1 MKIIVFVKQI
11 PDTNDVKLDP
21 KTGNLRRDG
30 VKSRIN
36 PNDLNVIETAMEL
49 KRAHG
54 AQVCAVTMGPPQAK
68 TVLLKALALGCDEA
82 YLLSD
87 RAFGGADSLAT
98 AYTLSK
104 AAEKIGGYDLLLTG
118 RNSDDGDTA
127 QVGAAIAAFLDIPQ
141 VTMTTALEVRDG
153 TAYCSRTLEDRV
165 EKLSVKLPA
174 LAAVTKD
181 INSPDFARPVN
192 IFSALDKPITVL
204 DAAALGADTAQTGA
218 AGSPSR
224 TKKVFE
230 PKKEK
235 TATRYFTGTPG
246 EMAAQ
251 IADVLFDE
259 QMI

>member
-1 MKIIVFVKQI
+1 
-11 PDTNDVKLDP
+11 
-21 KTGNLRRDG
+21 
-30 VKSRIN
+30 
-36 PNDLNVIETAMEL
+36 
-49 KRAHG
+49 
-54 AQVCAVTMGPPQAK
+54 
-68 TVLLKALALGCDEA
+68 
-82 YLLSD
+82 
-87 RAFGGADSLAT
+87 
-98 AYTLSK
+98 
-104 AAEKIGGYDLLLTG
+104 
-118 RNSDDGDTA
+118 
-127 QVGAAIAAFLDIPQ
+127 
-141 VTMTTALEVRDG
+141 MTTALEVKDG

-165 EKLSVKLPA
+165 EKLSIKLPA

-204 DAAALGADTAQTGA
+204 DAAALGADTVQTGT

>member
-87 RAFGGADSLAT
+87 RAFGD
-98 AYTLSK
+98 
-104 AAEKIGGYDLLLTG
+104 DLLLTG

-127 QVGAAIAAFLDIPQ
+127 QVGAAVAAFLDIPQ
-141 VTMTTALEVRDG
+141 VTMTTALEVKDG

-165 EKLSVKLPA
+165 EKLSIKLPA

-204 DAAALGADTAQTGA
+204 DAAALGADTAQTGT

-224 TKKVFE
+224 TKKVIE

>member
-1 MKIIVFVKQI
+1 MNIIVYIKQI

-21 KTGNLRRDG
+21 VTGNLRRDG

-36 PNDLNVIETAMEL
+36 PNDLNVIEAAIEL
-49 KRAHG
+49 KRELGAH
-54 AQVCAVTMGPPQAK
+54 VSAVTMGPPQAK

-98 AYTLSK
+98 AYTLAK
-104 AAEKIGGYDLLLTG
+104 AAEKIGDYDLLLAG

-141 VTMTTALEVRDG
+141 VTMAEELEVRGG
-153 TAYCSRTLEDRV
+153 TAYCSRVLEDRV

-174 LAAVTKD
+174 LVTVTKN
-181 INSPDFARPVN
+181 INSPDYARPAN
-192 IFSALDKPITVL
+192 ILAALEKPITVFDSASL
-204 DAAALGADTAQTGA
+204 GTDAAQTGT

-224 TKKVFE
+224 TKKVYE

-235 TATRYFTGTPG
+235 TAIKYFNGTPG

-251 IADVLFDE
+251 IADVLLE
-259 QMI
+259 NQII

>member
-1 MKIIVFVKQI
+1 MRHTSS
-11 PDTNDVKLDP
+11 PTEP
-21 KTGNLRRDG
+21 
-30 VKSRIN
+30 S
-36 PNDLNVIETAMEL
+36 
-49 KRAHG
+49 
-54 AQVCAVTMGPPQAK
+54 AVQTPSQ
-68 TVLLKALALGCDEA
+68 
-82 YLLSD
+82 
-87 RAFGGADSLAT
+87 R

-141 VTMTTALEVRDG
+141 VTMTTALEVKDG

-204 DAAALGADTAQTGA
+204 DAAALGADTAQTGT

-235 TATRYFTGTPG
+235 TATRYFTGAPG